1 MGEVCHQ
8 TCVAPIISFEGL
20 GNDRISQKSLQASS
34 YYRKKHSSDTRYSH
48 LASNL
53 LCESGN
59 TTFQL
64 TKIINRS
71 NFRQQQY
78 REGRHNVDQRGC
90 KRGGS
95 SCRSPRLIPWKGPL
109 VNVAYQPFPFWICR
123 RQDPCGSSTSQTAGG
138 PGPNANGRGEL
149 WKVMARD
156 GAGRKRLQSPGGTVE
171 MFRSVPSRRR
181 HGKIPWSFSTEK
193 KPETRR
199 FAME

>member
-95 SCRSPRLIPWKGPL
+95 SCGSPRPVPLGWGPL
-109 VNVAYQPFPFWICR
+109 VMWLTSLFLS
-123 RQDPCGSSTSQTAGG
+123 GSADVKIHVVLALPRL
-138 PGPNANGRGEL
+138 PGARAQMLTGAENYGR
-149 WKVMARD
+149 
-156 GAGRKRLQSPGGTVE
+156 
-171 MFRSVPSRRR
+171 
-181 HGKIPWSFSTEK
+181 
-193 KPETRR
+193 
-199 FAME
+199 